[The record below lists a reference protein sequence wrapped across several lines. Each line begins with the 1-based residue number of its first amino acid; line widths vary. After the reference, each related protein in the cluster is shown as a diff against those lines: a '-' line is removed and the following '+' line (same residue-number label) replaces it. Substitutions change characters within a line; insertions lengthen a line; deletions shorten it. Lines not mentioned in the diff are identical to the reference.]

1 MSNPVRILTSNQ
13 EDFDEKLQEL
23 MNRRGPSAMHE
34 VSAVVSEILDRIRLE
49 GDDALLEL
57 TNRLDGMSKAS
68 VSELIVDASEPAK
81 AQERMDPLVLDA
93 LKESADRIRNY
104 HEKQLA
110 TSWQY
115 TDEDGTLLGQLIKPI
130 EKVGIYVPGGKAS
143 YPSTVL
149 MTAIPARVAGVKEL
163 TLAVPTPDG
172 EINDALLAA
181 AGLCEIDLM
190 LTIGGAQAIGALAFG
205 TETIPAVDKIVGP
218 GNVYVAEAKR
228 QVFGQVGIDMI
239 AGPSEIVVIADES
252 ANPDWLAM
260 DLFAQAEHDEE
271 AQAILITDSE
281 ELLKRVEERIVKQL
295 PSMQRSRII
304 ERSLADKGALIQV
317 SDLEQAVQIANRFA
331 PEHLQLAVTNPQV
344 LLELVSQAGAIFIGA
359 HSAQVVGDYTAGP
372 SHVLPTSG
380 TARFSSPLGV
390 YDFQKRSS
398 IIQCSPSGAIKL
410 SRTAAI
416 LAKEEGL
423 TAHAQSAAYRACN

>member
-1 MSNPVRILTSNQ
+1 MSNPVRILASDQ
-13 EDFDEKLQEL
+13 EDFHRQLQEL
-23 MNRRGPSAMHE
+23 TSRGGRSAMSDVRE
-34 VSAVVSEILDRIRLE
+34 VVSEILERVRLE

-57 TNRLDGMSKAS
+57 TNRLDGLSKAS
-68 VSELIVDASEPAK
+68 VSELIIDASEPAK
-81 AQERMDPLVLDA
+81 ARERIDPLVLDA
-93 LKESADRIRNY
+93 LKESADRIRRY
-104 HEKQLA
+104 HEKQLE
-110 TSWQY
+110 TSWHY
-115 TDEDGTLLGQLIKPI
+115 TDEDGTVLGQVVRPI

-163 TLAVPTPDG
+163 ILAVPTPGG
-172 EINDALLAA
+172 EISDTLLAA
-181 AGLCEIDLM
+181 VSLCEIDLM
-190 LTIGGAQAIGALAFG
+190 VTIGGAQAIGALAFG

-218 GNVYVAEAKR
+218 GNIYVAEAKR
-228 QVFGQVGIDMI
+228 LVFGQVGIDMI
-239 AGPSEIVVIADES
+239 AGPSEIVIIADES

-281 ELLKRVEERIVKQL
+281 ELLKRVEDRIVKQL
-295 PSMQRSRII
+295 PSMQRSTII
-304 ERSLADKGALIQV
+304 TRSLAQKGALIRV
-317 SDLEQAVQIANRFA
+317 ADLEQAVQIANRIA
-331 PEHLQLAVTNPQV
+331 PEHLQLSVANPQV
-344 LLELVSQAGAIFIGA
+344 LLEQVTQAGAIFVGA
-359 HSAQVVGDYTAGP
+359 NSAEVVGDYTAGP

-398 IIQCSPSGAIKL
+398 IIQCTQRGAVRL
-410 SRTAAI
+410 SRAAAI

-423 TAHAQSAAYRACN
+423 TAHAQSAAYRVSN